1 MGLDMY
7 LYRAKRVKDVTP
19 RQLVCVNEY
28 FIYLE
33 RPDKYK
39 DSTMKQWCGIDVSE
53 VDMSLV
59 EDYRSE
65 YVKRFYSWDT
75 GKEYGHNSIIEMI
88 ADWRKANHIHKWFV
102 DNVQNGE
109 DDCWYYE
116 VTREQLEVLLET
128 CKTVIND
135 FRLAESLLPTTS
147 GFFFGSTDY
156 NKWYLEDV
164 EHTIE
169 VVENLL
175 DTTDFENEMIM
186 YHSSW

>member
-28 FIYLE
+28 FVYLE

-59 EDYRSE
+59 ENYRSE
-65 YVKRFYSWDT
+65 YVQRFYSWDT
-75 GKEYGHNSIIEMI
+75 EKEYVHNSIIEMI

-102 DNVQNGE
+102 DNVQNGK
-109 DDCWYYE
+109 DDCGYYE
-116 VTREQLEVLLET
+116 VTKEQLEELLEV
-128 CKTVIND
+128 CKTVTDDLIM
-135 FRLAESLLPTTS
+135 AKKLLPTTS

-156 NKWYLEDV
+156 DEWYFDDVKYTLE
-164 EHTIE
+164 TIE
-169 VVENLL
+169 NVLN
-175 DTTDFENEMIM
+175 TTDFENEMIM
-186 YHSSW
+186 YCSSW